1 MTRFLEHAIRRYG
14 NIRLFYAP
22 KSAAKIVYEP
32 CIDKKEK
39 KIFLIYKEIQNRL
52 QSQIYLKPVC
62 MD

>member
-39 KIFLIYKEIQNRL
+39 KIFLIIKEIQKGAL
-52 QSQIYLKPVC
+52 QSHI
-62 MD
+62 